1 MLPKYSSNTVDQ
13 YDKKIGG
20 VNTLVPNLFNKI
32 KYVLHCRKL
41 QLHLPLGV
49 KLIRFKEFL
58 NLNNQIGWR
67 DIFVLTLIKER
78 KRSIIKKCF
87 YWKTVKSLRKRVKFT
102 LGNNAKGYKEWVSRQ
117 TVVRQKI
124 FSRSFVAF
132 DEIKL
137 VLMLD
142 KSIYVRFSIVDLS

>member
-78 KRSIIKKCF
+78 KRSIIKKMF
-87 YWKTVKSLRKRVKFT
+87 LLKNSQKFKK
-102 LGNNAKGYKEWVSRQ
+102 KGEVYIR
-117 TVVRQKI
+117 
-124 FSRSFVAF
+124 
-132 DEIKL
+132 
-137 VLMLD
+137 
-142 KSIYVRFSIVDLS
+142 